1 MKHKKNSFL
10 DLLEAYFN
18 TYLPVAKGLST
29 ATVTSYKATFRILIE
44 FIYTVK
50 GISAEK
56 IYFEILDAQ
65 MITEF
70 LDWLES
76 ERKCSI
82 ATRNQRLSALSAF
95 SIYAQNRDFGAASI
109 FRNNVLKVPRKKAP
123 QSLRSSFSREEV
135 RILFKLP
142 DANTEIGLRNKT
154 LLCFMYASGMRS
166 QEVCDLTVGDI
177 QFYQDKACINV
188 HGKGQKIRRIGI
200 DL

>member
-1 MKHKKNSFL
+1 MTCCRRWTMKHKKNSFL

-44 FIYTVK
+44 FMYTVK
-50 GISAEK
+50 GIPAEK

-82 ATRNQRLSALSAF
+82 ATRNQRVKELCDQDRKSTRLNSSHV
-95 SIYAQNRDFGAASI
+95 SISYAVFC
-109 FRNNVLKVPRKKAP
+109 LKKK
-123 QSLRSSFSREEV
+123 
-135 RILFKLP
+135 KK
-142 DANTEIGLRNKT
+142 D
-154 LLCFMYASGMRS
+154 Y
-166 QEVCDLTVGDI
+166 
-177 QFYQDKACINV
+177 
-188 HGKGQKIRRIGI
+188 
-200 DL
+200 

>member
-29 ATVTSYKATFRILIE
+29 ATVTSYKATFRITVTSYKATFRILIE

-109 FRNNVLKVPRKKAP
+109 FRNNVLKVPKKKAP
-123 QSLRSSFSREEV
+123 LFERGSEDSF
-135 RILFKLP
+135 
-142 DANTEIGLRNKT
+142 
-154 LLCFMYASGMRS
+154 
-166 QEVCDLTVGDI
+166 
-177 QFYQDKACINV
+177 
-188 HGKGQKIRRIGI
+188 
-200 DL
+200 